1 VKYILL
7 LILLVSVNA
16 PATNWGD
23 VLRKAQIHG
32 EEAHAESRKEAI
44 VDDRQRKQEQ
54 EQEQELYRS

>member
-1 VKYILL
+1 MKYILL

-44 VDDRQRKQEQ
+44 VDDRQR
-54 EQEQELYRS
+54 